1 MEDKTIGNYRIDE
14 RIARGGMGTV
24 YRGHHTQ
31 LPRDVAIKS
40 ISARDHDDLRRQRTR
55 FEKEAYIQSQLDH
68 PGIVKVY
75 DYIVTQQTYYIVM
88 EFVEGRSL
96 AQLCASD
103 ECPLPVDRAL
113 DILEQILSAISYA
126 HTFVYLDQSGLTHRG
141 LIHRDLKPANILISN
156 DDKIKITDFGIV
168 KLVGAESTD
177 TLSGGYGT
185 PEYVSP
191 EQAEGAQVDQRADIY
206 SIGIILYEML
216 TGDPPFCCKDDSL
229 SQADILR
236 MHLGTRPRT
245 PSELNK
251 EITPELDAVILRAL
265 EKRPEDRFPTALEFL
280 RAVRRLRGRDTGDL
294 KEKEEVARSSSRQQ
308 GRTQPA
314 PVQETMRQRY
324 VTQPMTTTACTSCGA
339 EVSSE
344 DESCPEC
351 GLNLGA
357 TISTA
362 RLTQKEATADK
373 RMRAQLIWFAAA
385 LTAFALIAMT
395 IYIALRHNVSN
406 QNSSNARNENA
417 SVNSPAPVSSAD
429 VEEIHPSRVL
439 VDSSYDGYTPAPLT
453 DGETDVR
460 KISGMKYNKGNW
472 ASAETPEEHW
482 IEMDFDSPVRVTA
495 VYIYWG
501 FDRSRF
507 MPSRMVEMQT
517 MNEHGR
523 WKTISELRPGDDYD
537 RTAFEFEPLTVSRL
551 RVLQPAQQG
560 PTSRPFIMWV
570 REVKAYGLRQ

>member
-1 MEDKTIGNYRIDE
+1 LSDEKTIGNYRIDE
-14 RIARGGMGTV
+14 RIARGGMGIV

-40 ISARDHDDLRRQRTR
+40 ISAHDHDDLRRLRTR

-68 PGIVKVY
+68 TGIVKVY

-113 DILEQILSAISYA
+113 DILEQILVAISYA
-126 HTFVYLDQSGLTHRG
+126 HTFIYLDQSGLTHRG
-141 LIHRDLKPANILISN
+141 LIHRDLKPANILISP

-191 EQAEGAQVDQRADIY
+191 EQAEGLQVDQRADIY

-236 MHLGTRPRT
+236 MHIGSKPRP
-245 PSELNK
+245 PSEINE
-251 EITPELDAVILRAL
+251 EITQELEAIMLRAL
-265 EKRPEDRFPTALEFL
+265 EKKPDDRFPTALAFL
-280 RAVRRLRGRDTGDL
+280 RAIRHLRGRDTSDL
-294 KEKEEVARSSSRQQ
+294 REKGERATASRQQ

-314 PVQETMRQRY
+314 QIHDTGRQRY
-324 VTQPMTTTACTSCGA
+324 VTQPMTSTTCTSCGA
-339 EVSSE
+339 EVAE
-344 DESCPEC
+344 DDVRCPEC
-351 GLNLGA
+351 GQELGA

-362 RLTQKEATADK
+362 RLTRKEASAEK
-373 RMRAQLIWFAAA
+373 KMRAQLIWFAAA
-385 LTAFALIAMT
+385 LTAFALIAMAV
-395 IYIALRHNVSN
+395 YLVQRHSASN
-406 QNSSNARNENA
+406 QNNANAAVEGAVVNPVAATSS
-417 SVNSPAPVSSAD
+417 VDVSE
-429 VEEIHPSRVL
+429 VHPSRVL
-439 VDSSYDGYTPAPLT
+439 VDSSYEGYTSAPLT
-453 DGETDVR
+453 DGEIDVR

-472 ASAETPEEHW
+472 ASAETPEAHW
-482 IEMDFDSPVRVTA
+482 IELDFDSPMRLTA
-495 VYIYWG
+495 VYLYWG
-501 FDRSRF
+501 FDRNRF
-507 MPSRMVEMQT
+507 MPSRRVQMQ
-517 MNEHGR
+517 MPDEQGG
-523 WKTISELRPGDDYD
+523 WKTLSELTPGDDYD
-537 RTAFEFEPLTVSRL
+537 RTAFEFAPMTVSKL
-551 RVLQPAQQG
+551 RIVQPAQQG
-560 PTSRPFIMWV
+560 PSSRPFIMWV
-570 REVKAYGLRQ
+570 REVKAYGLK